1 LLRQHCIVHHTVDED
16 ILDYQ
21 FSTAEEL
28 FYLTIISQS
37 VITVYHYPKCIK
49 MKNISRN
56 FLSDIP
62 AAFVVFLVALPL
74 CLGIALGSGAPLFSG
89 LIAGIVGG
97 IVVGIL
103 SGSHLSVSGPAAG
116 LTAIV
121 AAAILKMPAYQ
132 TFLLAVVIAG
142 IIQVGLG
149 FAKAGVLGDYV
160 PSSAIK
166 GMLSAIGLILILK
179 QLPHLMGYD
188 ADFEGD
194 YKFVQA
200 DNENTFSGIIRAV
213 EKITPLALLIG
224 FVSLGLQIFW
234 DKVLIKKSKLFQFI
248 PAPLVVVLTG
258 SAIAYFANDRFVLS
272 EDQMVNLPIA
282 SSMQDFFTFFTTPDW
297 SSLTDKTVWITAIT
311 LAIVASLETLLNIE
325 AADDLDPYQ
334 RVTPTNRELKA
345 QGIGNIVSGLIGGLP
360 VTSVVVR
367 TSVNVNMRA
376 KTKLSAIMH
385 GVLLLLSVAIIPSL
399 LKFIPLSALAA
410 ILIYTGYKLA
420 KPSIFK
426 EFYKKGFDQ
435 FIPFIITVI
444 AIIFTDLLTGII
456 IGIAVGLFFV
466 MRSNFKTALVAVND
480 DNKYL
485 IRLRKD
491 VSFLNKPILKAK
503 LEEVPRNGSVLIDIS
518 RADFIDKDVVEVIN
532 DFMKHASLK
541 NIKVEI
547 KKSHIKKDH
556 RLIAPLQK
564 ELLPV

>member
-1 LLRQHCIVHHTVDED
+1 
-16 ILDYQ
+16 
-21 FSTAEEL
+21 
-28 FYLTIISQS
+28 
-37 VITVYHYPKCIK
+37 
-49 MKNISRN
+49 MKNVSKNI
-56 FLSDIP
+56 LADIP

-97 IVVGIL
+97 IVVGTL

-121 AAAILKMPAYQ
+121 AAAILKMPAYE

-179 QLPHLMGYD
+179 QLPHLVGYD

-194 YKFVQA
+194 YKFVQT
-200 DNENTFSGIIRAV
+200 DSENTFSGIIKAF
-213 EKITPLALLIG
+213 EKITPLALLVG

-234 DKVLIKKSKLFQFI
+234 DKILIKKSKLFQLI
-248 PAPLVVVLTG
+248 PAPLIVVFVGG
-258 SAIAYFANDRFVLS
+258 SIAFFANERFALR
-272 EDQMVNLPIA
+272 EDQMVNLAVA
-282 SSMQDFFTFFTTPDW
+282 SSIQDFFTFFTMPDW
-297 SSLTDKTVWITAIT
+297 SSLTNRTVWLTAIT

-345 QGIGNIVSGLIGGLP
+345 QGIGNIASGLLGGLP

-367 TSVNVNMRA
+367 TSVNLNAGA
-376 KTKLSAIMH
+376 KTKLSAITH
-385 GVLLLLSVAIIPSL
+385 GILLLLSVALIPVV
-399 LKFIPLSALAA
+399 LKLIPLSALAA

-420 KPSIFK
+420 KPAIFK
-426 EFYKKGFDQ
+426 ELYKKGLDQ
-435 FIPFIITVI
+435 FIPFVVTAL

-456 IGIAVGLFFV
+456 IGIVVGLFFV
-466 MRSNFKTALVAVND
+466 LRSNFKTALFVVND
-480 DNKYL
+480 ENKYL
-485 IRLRKD
+485 FRLRKD
-491 VSFLNKPILKAK
+491 VSFLNKPILKVK
-503 LEEVPRNGSVLIDIS
+503 LEKVPENGYVLIDIS
-518 RADFIDKDVVEVIN
+518 RADFIDKDVIEVIN
-532 DFMKHASLK
+532 DFMKHAQLK

-547 KKSHIKKDH
+547 KKSHVKKDH
-556 RLIAPLQK
+556 QLIAPIK
-564 ELLPV
+564 EKLLPV

>member
-1 LLRQHCIVHHTVDED
+1 
-16 ILDYQ
+16 
-21 FSTAEEL
+21 
-28 FYLTIISQS
+28 
-37 VITVYHYPKCIK
+37 
-49 MKNISRN
+49 MKNISKN
-56 FLSDIP
+56 IIADMP

-97 IVVGIL
+97 IVVGTL

-121 AAAILKMPAYQ
+121 ATAILKMPAYE

-149 FAKAGVLGDYV
+149 FAKAGVFGDFV

-179 QLPHLMGYD
+179 QLPHLVGYD

-200 DNENTFSGIIRAV
+200 DNENTFSGIMRAF
-213 EKITPLALLIG
+213 EKVTPLALLIG

-234 DKVLIKKSKLFQFI
+234 DKVLVKKSKLFQLI
-248 PAPLVVVLTG
+248 PAPLIVVLIG
-258 SAIAYFANDRFVLS
+258 SAIAYFANERLALR
-272 EDQMVNLPIA
+272 EDQMVNLPVA
-282 SSMQDFFTFFTTPDW
+282 SNMQEFFTFFTMPDW
-297 SSLTDKTVWITAIT
+297 NSLGDKAVWITAIT

-325 AADDLDPYQ
+325 ASDDLDSYH

-345 QGIGNIVSGLIGGLP
+345 QGIGNIVSGLLGGLP

-367 TSVNVNMRA
+367 TSVNVNNGA

-385 GVLLLLSVAIIPSL
+385 GVLLLLSVALIPSL
-399 LKFIPLSALAA
+399 LKLIPLSALAA

-420 KPSIFK
+420 KPSIFR

-435 FIPFIITVI
+435 FAPFIVTVI

-456 IGIAVGLFFV
+456 VGIVVGLFFV
-466 MRSNFKTALVAVND
+466 MRSNFKTALFVVND
-480 DNKYL
+480 NNKYL
-485 IRLRKD
+485 FRLRKD

-503 LEEVPRNGSVLIDIS
+503 LEKVPENGSVLIDIS
-518 RADFIDKDVVEVIN
+518 RADFIDKDVIEVIN
-532 DFMKHASLK
+532 DFMKHAHLK

-547 KKSHIKKDH
+547 KKSQVKKDH
-556 RLIAPLQK
+556 QLIASTK
-564 ELLPV
+564 EKLLPV